1 MLEGLLFIIMSLI
14 TIVCALCV
22 VFQKNPIY
30 SAIFLIQTMVSLA
43 VFYVLLHAQF
53 IAAVQVMVYA
63 GAIMV
68 LFIFVIM
75 LLNLNK
81 DDVEGSRD
89 KLPMQKPFAILLGL
103 ILILMIGIIMTRTIF
118 HFDGTAGEYPPEVV
132 NQIGSTQLVGKM
144 LFTKYVLPFEIA
156 SILLFA
162 AIVGAIVLAKK
173 QIIKDEK
180 S

>member
-1 MLEGLLFIIMSLI
+1 MLESLMFIIMSLI
-14 TIVCALCV
+14 IIACAIGV

-30 SAIFLIQTMVSLA
+30 SAVFLIQTMVSLA
-43 VFYVLLHAQF
+43 VLYVLLHAQF
-53 IAAVQVMVYA
+53 VAAVQVMVYA

-68 LFIFVIM
+68 IFVFVIM

-81 DDVEGSRD
+81 DDLKGDRN
-89 KLPMQKPFAILLGL
+89 KLPLQKPAAIILGL
-103 ILILMIGIIMTRTIF
+103 ILVVMIGVIMTRTIYQ
-118 HFDGTAGEYPPEVV
+118 GAQGEYTPEVMD
-132 NQIGSTQLVGKM
+132 QIGNTQLVGKM

-173 QIIKDEK
+173 QIIKEEK
-180 S
+180 

>member
-1 MLEGLLFIIMSLI
+1 MFESLLFIIMSLI
-14 TIVCALCV
+14 TIACAIGV

-30 SAIFLIQTMVSLA
+30 SAVYLIQTMVSLA
-43 VFYVLLHAQF
+43 VLYVLLHAQF
-53 IAAVQVMVYA
+53 VAAVQVMVYA

-68 LFIFVIM
+68 IFVFVIM

-81 DDVEGSRD
+81 DDVEGDRD
-89 KLPMQKPFAILLGL
+89 KLPMQKPAAIILGL
-103 ILILMIGIIMTRTIF
+103 VLLVMIGIVMTRTVF
-118 HFDGTAGEYPPEVV
+118 QGGEGKYTPEVM
-132 NQIGSTQLVGKM
+132 NQIGNTQLVGKM

-173 QIIKDEK
+173 QIIKEDN

>member
-1 MLEGLLFIIMSLI
+1 MFEGLLFIIMGLI

-30 SAIFLIQTMVSLA
+30 SAVFLIQTMVSLA
-43 VFYVLLHAQF
+43 VLYVLLHAQF
-53 IAAVQVMVYA
+53 VAAVQVMVYA

-68 LFIFVIM
+68 IFVFVIM

-81 DDVEGSRD
+81 EEVEGNRD
-89 KLPMQKPFAILLGL
+89 KLPLQRPAAITLGL
-103 ILILMIGIIMTRTIF
+103 ILIVMIGIIMTRAVLP
-118 HFDGTAGEYPPEVV
+118 GAEGEYPPEVV
-132 NQIGSTQLVGKM
+132 DKIGNTQLVGKM

-173 QIIKDEK
+173 QVIKEEK

>member
-1 MLEGLLFIIMSLI
+1 MFESLLFIIMSLI
-14 TIVCALCV
+14 TIVCAIGV

-43 VFYVLLHAQF
+43 VLYVLLHAQF
-53 IAAVQVMVYA
+53 IAAVQVMIYA

-68 LFIFVIM
+68 IFVFVIM

-81 DDVEGSRD
+81 EDLEGDRN
-89 KLPMQKPFAILLGL
+89 KLPMQKPAAIFLGL
-103 ILILMIGIIMTRTIF
+103 ILVAMIGIIMTRAIF
-118 HFDGTAGEYPPEVV
+118 QGAEGEYTPEVV
-132 NQIGSTQLVGKM
+132 DQIGNTQLVGKM

-156 SILLFA
+156 SILLFT

-173 QIIKDEK
+173 QIIKEEK

>member
-1 MLEGLLFIIMSLI
+1 MLAGLLFIIMGLI

-43 VFYVLLHAQF
+43 VLYVLLHAQF
-53 IAAVQVMVYA
+53 IAAIQVMVYA

-68 LFIFVIM
+68 LFVFVIM

-81 DDVEGSRD
+81 TDVEGDYD
-89 KLPMQKPFAILLGL
+89 KLLFQKPSAIILGF
-103 ILILMIGIIMTRTIF
+103 ILVVMIGVVTLNTVF
-118 HFDGTAGEYPPEVV
+118 QGTQGEYTPESIS
-132 NQIGSTQLVGKM
+132 QIGNTQLVGKM
-144 LFTKYVLPFEIA
+144 LFTKYVFPFEIA

-162 AIVGAIVLAKK
+162 AVLGAIILAKK
-173 QIIKDEK
+173 QIIKDKEV
-180 S
+180 